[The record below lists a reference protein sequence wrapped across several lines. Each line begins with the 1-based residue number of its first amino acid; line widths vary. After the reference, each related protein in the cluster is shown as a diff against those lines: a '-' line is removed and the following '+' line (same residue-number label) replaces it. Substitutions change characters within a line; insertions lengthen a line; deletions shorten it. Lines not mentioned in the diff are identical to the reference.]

1 MPAAAALPASPLLPT
16 KLFIPVLGA
25 DLVERTRLLG
35 TMNDTQRARL
45 VLVSAPAGAGKT
57 TLVTQ
62 WVRRVDVPACWV
74 SVRQQPAWP
83 WRYKASMCSGFCAA
97 ILSIHC
103 CFPPCWLLFSIP
115 KPIDTAP

>member
-45 VLVSAPAGAGKT
+45 VLGFRPCRCGQDHAGDAVGPSGRRAGV
-57 TLVTQ
+57 LGV
-62 WVRRVDVPACWV
+62 VGP
-74 SVRQQPAWP
+74 
-83 WRYKASMCSGFCAA
+83 G
-97 ILSIHC
+97 
-103 CFPPCWLLFSIP
+103 
-115 KPIDTAP
+115 